1 MLIKTKLYE
10 FHLKDE
16 TDLTYG
22 EKRDL
27 QKVFLKKTNINDF
40 SGKSLSLTGDS
51 IVVFQDEL
59 LKKLLHKIVVLSTGE
74 IIETDCFEYLMN
86 LKTSDPD
93 QVYEKVNSLFFAI
106 FTKKK

>member
-1 MLIKTKLYE
+1 MIIKTKLYE

-16 TDLTYG
+16 NDLTYG

-27 QKVFLKKTNINDF
+27 QKVFLKKTKLNNIQAGLD
-40 SGKSLSLTGDS
+40 LTGDS
-51 IVVFQDEL
+51 IIDFQDEL
-59 LKKLLHKIVVLSTGE
+59 LKKILFKIKVLSTEE
-74 IIETDCFEYLMN
+74 IIETDCFDYLMK

-93 QVYEKVNSLFFAI
+93 QVYDKVNSLFNSI